1 MSAIQPLPGP
11 AGAIAEQALASAK
24 DRLATAAAPPARR
37 AWTDDQ
43 RDLLRRLYSDTPMPE
58 LKRLLCRSDRAIY
71 SQARLMGL
79 TRSPEYLASEHACRL
94 RKGDNVGAEHRFKP
108 GATPHNKG
116 VRGWSA
122 GGRVR
127 ETQFKPGGRP
137 HSWLPIGSERTS
149 KDGYLQRKV
158 TDTGYPPR
166 DWVGVH
172 ILIWREHCGEIPP
185 GHIVVFRDRNKHNLQ
200 LDNLELIS
208 RAENCRRNSIHRYPP
223 ELKEVI
229 RLQKRLERTIRNRTD
244 EKQDD

>member
-1 MSAIQPLPGP
+1 MTREPPCFPCPL
-11 AGAIAEQALASAK
+11 A
-24 DRLATAAAPPARR
+24 ATRTFLMPPV
-37 AWTDDQ
+37 Q
-43 RDLLRRLYSDTPMPE
+43 
-58 LKRLLCRSDRAIY
+58 
-71 SQARLMGL
+71 
-79 TRSPEYLASEHACRL
+79 
-94 RKGDNVGAEHRFKP
+94 
-108 GATPHNKG
+108 G

-166 DWVGVH
+166 DGVGVH

-185 GHIVVFRDRNKHNLQ
+185 GHVVVFRDRNKHNLQ
-200 LDNLELIS
+200 LGNLELIS

-229 RLQKRLERTIRNRTD
+229 RLQKRLDAPLGTEPMKNKMTDLRNHLFATLEALQDTDNPMDIERAKAICQVGSVLVASAKVEVDFINALGGDTRTTGFI
-244 EKQDD
+244 ESAPALPGGR